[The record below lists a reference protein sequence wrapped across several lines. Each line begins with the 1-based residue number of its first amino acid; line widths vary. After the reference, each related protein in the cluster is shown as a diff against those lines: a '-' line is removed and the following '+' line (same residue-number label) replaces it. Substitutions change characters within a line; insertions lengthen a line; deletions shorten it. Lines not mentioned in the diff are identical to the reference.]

1 MVLLMESDY
10 SKYATSELLDA
21 LESIDHDKFPERVKL
36 IKYQLKRREVNND
49 LVEDDEALPSQEKK
63 LGTGGQVVLIIAA
76 LLFVWLCLDAVNT
89 GTVSLR
95 RSSYRYETSPFIFLS
110 ILAAYIFAIVVCV
123 RRVIKARRI
132 SKQ

>member
-1 MVLLMESDY
+1 MEPDY
-10 SKYATSELLDA
+10 SKYATLELLDA
-21 LESIDHDKFPERVKL
+21 LESIDHDEFPERVKL
-36 IKYQLKRREVNND
+36 IKSQLERREVNND
-49 LVEDDEALPSQEKK
+49 LVEDDEALSSKEKK

-76 LLFVWLCLDAVNT
+76 LFFLWLSLDAVNT

-95 RSSYRYETSPFIFLS
+95 RSTYRYETSPFIFLS

-123 RRVIKARRI
+123 SRVIKARRI